1 MDILIASVII
11 IGIMVFFVFVMFK
24 NVIKRINHN
33 ARRYFVN
40 KLDDYNEIVVGKE
53 FEIEKLNN
61 EIKRLSKRK
70 EELENYKNNLA
81 HMRFVKRRE
90 PESKAVYDI
99 KAPKYREENFFFNY
113 KELKKKFTFDKEK
126 LIKDFIKEHQDKNN
140 ERDYKTLKNF
150 KNKFDKDA
158 IYQLMTLPGEEQIEI
173 LSKIL
178 TEGEKKLIDLNA
190 ISEDKNKFNV
200 MLLFKKVDELMVK
213 VDPIINV
220 YVSKYDKN
228 YDYIDPYIRT
238 KHYSRMSE
246 GVIIEYKG
254 KSYDFSI

>member
-1 MDILIASVII
+1 MDILIASII
-11 IGIMVFFVFVMFK
+11 ILGIMLFFVFIMFK

-61 EIKRLSKRK
+61 EIKKLNKKK
-70 EELENYKNNLA
+70 EELEQYKDLVPA
-81 HMRFVKRRE
+81 RFIRKRE
-90 PESKAVYDI
+90 TANKAIYDI

-126 LIKDFIKEHQDKNN
+126 LIKEFIKQHQDKNN
-140 ERDYKTLKNF
+140 EKDYKTLSNF
-150 KNKFDKDA
+150 KKKFDKEA
-158 IYQLMTLPGEEQIEI
+158 IYQLMTLPGEEQMEI
-173 LSKIL
+173 LAKIL
-178 TEGEKKLIDLNA
+178 TDKEKKLIDLET
-190 ISEDKNKFNV
+190 ISEDKSKFNI
-200 MLLFKKVDELMVK
+200 MLLFKKVDELMIK
-213 VDPIINV
+213 VDPIINI
-220 YVSKYDKN
+220 YVSKYDKE

-238 KHYSRMSE
+238 KHYSNMSE

>member
-1 MDILIASVII
+1 MDILIASII
-11 IGIMVFFVFVMFK
+11 IILTMLFFVFVMFK

-61 EIKRLSKRK
+61 EINKLNKKK
-70 EELENYKNNLA
+70 EELEQYKNLVPA
-81 HMRFVKRRE
+81 RFIRKRE
-90 PESKAVYDI
+90 AATKAVYDI

-126 LIKDFIKEHQDKNN
+126 LIKEFIKQHQDKNN
-140 ERDYKTLKNF
+140 EKDYKTLSNF
-150 KNKFDKDA
+150 KNKFDKEA
-158 IYQLMTLPGEEQIEI
+158 IYQLMTLPGEEQMEI
-173 LSKIL
+173 LAKIL
-178 TEGEKKLIDLNA
+178 TDKEKKLIDLEA
-190 ISEDKNKFNV
+190 ISEDKSKFNI
-200 MLLFKKVDELMVK
+200 MLLFKKVDELMIK

-220 YVSKYDKN
+220 YVSKYDKE